1 MIPDIT
7 QATLFDY
14 ASLDSD
20 TRAFVEELDTEYDSV
35 LKRTAKDLGHIFLKA
50 KAGLPHGLYM
60 SWLSSKRVSQP
71 TAWRCMQVAQGKEV
85 KSFIMNDLEVEVIEP
100 PVEPVEEV
108 QECVTLR
115 TPREVVEQ
123 FFADFPNSEHLSN
136 REIAKRCGATEG
148 TVRNYKKE
156 LFPEPAPEPEPTPD
170 PEPIQ
175 TLVESTAPVENI
187 PTPELP
193 KLPKIELL
201 EDIRQAREIKREQQ
215 RERNEQ
221 LKAKGVELP
230 PDQYACLVIDPPW
243 KMEKIDRDLYP
254 NQVDFDYPTMDEEEL
269 KAFPLPDIAADDCH
283 LYLWTTQKHLPL
295 ALRLVEHWG
304 FKYQCLLTWVKNVG
318 FTPFSWMYTTEHVLF
333 CTKGNLPLLRQG
345 MRLDFSAKRR
355 EHSRKPDEFYDIV
368 REVSPEPRIDVFSR
382 EKRDGF
388 KQYGNEVDKY
398 V

>member
-1 MIPDIT
+1 M
-7 QATLFDY
+7 A
-14 ASLDSD
+14 A
-20 TRAFVEELDTEYDSV
+20 
-35 LKRTAKDLGHIFLKA
+35 DL
-50 KAGLPHGLYM
+50 
-60 SWLSSKRVSQP
+60 V
-71 TAWRCMQVAQGKEV
+71 
-85 KSFIMNDLEVEVIEP
+85 VIEP
-100 PVEPVEEV
+100 IAVQMTLDYAEEGYSEEDTVSLRQHAANIRGIVERATDEVAREFYEAKQIIHRYKKDGWAKYVEAETVFSVRHADRLVRQHEEKYLGHHVQNAIEQPVERVEEV
-108 QECVTLR
+108 KECVTLR

-136 REIAKRCGATEG
+136 REIAKRCGVTEG

-254 NQVDFDYPTMDEEEL
+254 NQVDFDYPT
-269 KAFPLPDIAADDCH
+269 KIGRA
-283 LYLWTTQKHLPL
+283 
-295 ALRLVEHWG
+295 
-304 FKYQCLLTWVKNVG
+304 
-318 FTPFSWMYTTEHVLF
+318 HV
-333 CTKGNLPLLRQG
+333 
-345 MRLDFSAKRR
+345 
-355 EHSRKPDEFYDIV
+355 
-368 REVSPEPRIDVFSR
+368 
-382 EKRDGF
+382 
-388 KQYGNEVDKY
+388 
-398 V
+398 